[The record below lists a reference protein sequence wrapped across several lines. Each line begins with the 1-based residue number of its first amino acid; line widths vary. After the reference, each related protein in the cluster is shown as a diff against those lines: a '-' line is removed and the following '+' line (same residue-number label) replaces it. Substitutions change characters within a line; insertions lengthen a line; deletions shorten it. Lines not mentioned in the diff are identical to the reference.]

1 MFFGN
6 QKDDFSL
13 KSVGWV
19 EERNPT
25 IRHDVFPIVGIMDN
39 AISVQAFALH
49 IRIIMNDLTSILEI
63 IKRPFK
69 QEVKTGCQDKTVI
82 GGFKNYVINW
92 VDKANQFADSDQKSL
107 LVNLANLFKDYDEI
121 QPDIRQIRLQE
132 ASRIIE
138 QLCSPQV
145 SEQPKPKKTES
156 EDPKPQPKPKI
167 EHKPT
172 RYDPAQEMMLS
183 MPVQNIAGIG
193 IKRAEL
199 LAEELGIRTVG
210 DLLEYYPR
218 DYLDRS
224 RIKQIYHV
232 GRTDDYETIQG
243 VVVNHTDIHPKRAGA
258 MKFSKTVI
266 YDGSGVA
273 SIVAFGKRS
282 QYIANS
288 LKLDTKV
295 VVSGKFK
302 REYGEIQTTEYTY
315 EVLSDEDA
323 ELIHTGRIVP
333 VYPLTANLVQR
344 SLRRWVKTVIDEF
357 VSFVPEIL
365 PPDILERYS
374 LMDRMLAVKN
384 IHFPESQEHLDSARQ
399 RLAFDEL
406 FLLELG
412 LGLRKQSWE
421 TEEPGISFKRQ
432 TDLIPR
438 FISSLPFQFTSA
450 QKRVIAEI
458 ENDMQSTRTMN
469 RLLQGDVGSGKT
481 VVAAVAMLL
490 VVDNSYQGAL
500 MAPTEILAEQH
511 YNTLNRILAPL
522 GTKIVL
528 LRSDMPKRE
537 KNASLALI
545 QTGEANIVVGTHA
558 LIQSSVEYS
567 RLGVVIT
574 DEQHRFGVM
583 QRAELKKKGTNPD
596 VLVMTAT
603 PIPRTLA
610 LTVYGDLDVSV
621 IDELPPGRQKIL
633 TKWEAEGKR
642 SEIYKFIDDQI
653 AQGRQAYIVYP
664 LVEES
669 EKLED
674 LKAATEMAEHFQK
687 EVFPH
692 LKIGLIHG
700 RMRAEEKQAVMESM
714 KRNEIN
720 ILVSTTVIEVGIDIP
735 NASLM
740 LIEHAERFGLAQLHQ
755 LRGRVGRSSHKSYCL
770 LIANPTTDDA
780 VQRMKAMVKT
790 NDGFVIAEE
799 DLAIRGPGEFFG
811 TRQSGMPDLK
821 VANIARDV
829 KIIEIA
835 RKEAFSIA
843 EKDPSLS
850 SPVHQTLKKI
860 LQEKWR
866 DNLEIM
872 SIG

>member
-1 MFFGN
+1 
-6 QKDDFSL
+6 
-13 KSVGWV
+13 
-19 EERNPT
+19 
-25 IRHDVFPIVGIMDN
+25 
-39 AISVQAFALH
+39 
-49 IRIIMNDLTSILEI
+49 MNDLLSILDI

-69 QEVKTGCQDKTVI
+69 QEIRTGCQDMAVY
-82 GGFKNYVINW
+82 GGFRDYIANW
-92 VDKANQFADSDQKSL
+92 VNRANQYANSDQKAL
-107 LVNLANLFKDYDEI
+107 LAELSGLFKDYNEI
-121 QPDIRQIRLQE
+121 QPGTRQARLKE
-132 ASRIIE
+132 AIKIIE
-138 QLCSPQV
+138 QICDQPTSENPQEPKLKV
-145 SEQPKPKKTES
+145 EQKP
-156 EDPKPQPKPKI
+156 I
-167 EHKPT
+167 
-172 RYDPAQEMMLS
+172 RYDPGQETMLS
-183 MPVQNIAGIG
+183 MPIQNVAGIG
-193 IKRAEL
+193 TKRAQL
-199 LAEELGIRTVG
+199 LTEELGIRTIG

-224 RIKQIYHV
+224 RIKQIYQV
-232 GRTDDYETIQG
+232 GRTNDYETIQG
-243 VVVNHTDIHPKRAGA
+243 VVVNHIEANPRRIGG
-258 MKFSKTVI
+258 MKYSKTVI
-266 YDGSGVA
+266 YDQTGTA
-273 SIVAFGKRS
+273 SLVAFGKRI

-288 LKLDTKV
+288 LKIDTKV

-302 REYGEIQTTEYTY
+302 REYGEIQTTEFTY

-333 VYPLTANLVQR
+333 VYPLTANLNQR
-344 SLRRWVKTVIDEF
+344 NLRRWIKNVVDDY
-357 VSFVPEIL
+357 VSYVPEIL
-365 PPDILERYS
+365 PQDIIERYS
-374 LMDRMLAVKN
+374 LLDRSSAIKN
-384 IHFPESQEHLDSARQ
+384 IHFPDSQKLLDSARH

-412 LGLRKQSWE
+412 LSLRKKSWDMGE
-421 TEEPGISFKRQ
+421 VGISFKRK
-432 TDLIPR
+432 TDLVPR
-438 FISSLPFQFTSA
+438 FISSLPFQLTSA
-450 QKRVIAEI
+450 QKRVITEI
-458 ENDMQSTRTMN
+458 ESDMRSNRSMN

-490 VVDNSYQGAL
+490 AVDNDYQSAL

-511 YNTLNRILAPL
+511 YNTLSKLLANIDID
-522 GTKIVL
+522 IVL

-537 KNASLALI
+537 KDESLEKI
-545 QTGEANIVVGTHA
+545 RSGEAKIIVGTHA
-558 LIQSSVEYS
+558 LIQSGVEFS
-567 RLGVVIT
+567 NLGIVIT

-583 QRAELKKKGTNPD
+583 QRAELKKKGINPD

-621 IDELPPGRQKIL
+621 LDELPPGRQKVI
-633 TKWEAEGKR
+633 TRWVSENKR
-642 SEIYKFIDDQI
+642 DEIYKFIEDQI
-653 AQGRQAYIVYP
+653 RQGRQAYIVYP

-674 LKAATEMAEHFQK
+674 LKAATEMAEHFQRDI
-687 EVFPH
+687 FPH

-735 NASLM
+735 NASVM

-755 LRGRVGRSSHKSYCL
+755 LRGRVGRSEHKSYCL
-770 LIANPTTDDA
+770 LIANPTTEDA

-790 NDGFVIAEE
+790 NDGFEIAEE

-821 VANIARDV
+821 VANIAKDV

-835 RKEAFSIA
+835 RNEAFKLA

-850 SPVHQTLKKI
+850 NPVHQRLKKI

-866 DNLEIM
+866 DQLDIM